1 MRPTSANF
9 HENVDKAL
17 VDKTLQKALKK
28 TAVGFPMLRRVS
40 IGALPEFDSLR
51 DDAVRI
57 KSDVLDN
64 LDYDLERFEKKAIE
78 QGGKVHWCK
87 DIAEANA
94 TVLRICKDAGAK
106 TVTKGKSMIGEEM
119 GVNDYLEAYGIEPIE
134 TDLGEYIIQ
143 LRKEPPS
150 HIVGPAIHVPKEEVA
165 EAFKKAHT
173 KLDANRS
180 LEEPQEL
187 LEEARAILR
196 ERFINADV
204 GITGANFL
212 IAETGTS
219 TIVTNEGN
227 GDLTQTLPKVHIVL
241 ASIEKIVPTL
251 EDANT
256 ILRVLA
262 RSITGQN
269 LTSYTTFSTGPR
281 RDEDLDGPGE
291 YHVILLDNGRS
302 DMLGSE
308 FKDMLRCI
316 RCGSCL
322 GHCPA
327 YTAIGGHAYGWVYS
341 GPMGGVLI
349 PALIGH
355 EQSKHLP
362 NACTMCGRCE
372 EVCPVRIPIPA
383 MNRAWR
389 EREHKNRLN
398 SIVARIALASWSFI
412 AKRPKL
418 YHPLAAF
425 KYAMLAKIGRK
436 KGRFEKVPFASAWT
450 EGRDMPAPQGK
461 TFQQQ
466 WREQGGK
473 R

>member
-64 LDYDLERFEKKAIE
+64 LDYYLERFEKKAIE

-281 RDEDLDGPGE
+281 RDKDLDGPGE

-450 EGRDMPAPQGK
+450 EGRDIPAPQGK

>member
-1 MRPTSANF
+1 LRPTSAQF
-9 HENVDKAL
+9 DANVEKGL
-17 VDKTLQKALKK
+17 VDATLQKALKK
-28 TAVGFPMLRRVS
+28 TAVGFPMLRRMS
-40 IGALPEFDSLR
+40 IGALPEFEQLR

-57 KSDVLDN
+57 KSNVLDN
-64 LDYDLERFEKKAIE
+64 LDYYLERFEKKAIE

-87 DIAEANA
+87 DVAEANA
-94 TVLRICKDAGAK
+94 TVLRICRDADAK

-165 EAFKKAHT
+165 VAFKEAH
-173 KLDANRS
+173 KELDPNRS

-212 IAETGTS
+212 VAETGTS
-219 TIVTNEGN
+219 AIVTNEGN

-281 RDEDLDGPGE
+281 RDDNPDGPCD

-322 GHCPA
+322 GHCPV

-355 EQSKHLP
+355 EQSKDLP

-383 MNRAWR
+383 LNRAWR

-398 SIVARIALASWSFI
+398 SIVARIALAGWSFI

-425 KYAMLAKIGRK
+425 KYALLAKLGRK
-436 KGRFEKVPFASAWT
+436 KGRFSKVPFASAWT
-450 EGRDMPAPQGK
+450 EGRDLPTPEGK

-466 WREQGGK
+466 WREQGGN

>member
-1 MRPTSANF
+1 
-9 HENVDKAL
+9 
-17 VDKTLQKALKK
+17 
-28 TAVGFPMLRRVS
+28 
-40 IGALPEFDSLR
+40 
-51 DDAVRI
+51 
-57 KSDVLDN
+57 
-64 LDYDLERFEKKAIE
+64 
-78 QGGKVHWCK
+78 
-87 DIAEANA
+87 
-94 TVLRICKDAGAK
+94 
-106 TVTKGKSMIGEEM
+106 
-119 GVNDYLEAYGIEPIE
+119 
-134 TDLGEYIIQ
+134 
-143 LRKEPPS
+143 
-150 HIVGPAIHVPKEEVA
+150 
-165 EAFKKAHT
+165 
-173 KLDANRS
+173 
-180 LEEPQEL
+180 
-187 LEEARAILR
+187 
-196 ERFINADV
+196 
-204 GITGANFL
+204 
-212 IAETGTS
+212 
-219 TIVTNEGN
+219 
-227 GDLTQTLPKVHIVL
+227 
-241 ASIEKIVPTL
+241 
-251 EDANT
+251 
-256 ILRVLA
+256 
-262 RSITGQN
+262 
-269 LTSYTTFSTGPR
+269 
-281 RDEDLDGPGE
+281 
-291 YHVILLDNGRS
+291 
-302 DMLGSE
+302 MLGSE